1 MKLGAGFRTKYPWFV
16 YGPDCL
22 STLVLRDVSILQ
34 SATRERTD
42 DDVERSERDDAA
54 DDRQAVL
61 EDERLKQRGQSVRHF
76 TRSVSAILHE
86 VSPCNTA
93 RGQQI

>member
-1 MKLGAGFRTKYPWFV
+1 M
-16 YGPDCL
+16 
-22 STLVLRDVSILQ
+22 LRQLPISP
-34 SATRERTD
+34 SATSKSAD
-42 DDVERSERDDAA
+42 DDVVRGERDDAA
-54 DDRQAVL
+54 DDQQAVL